1 MTRKRER
8 VIKSFLP
15 IIDILEMSMININNN
30 DKIRE
35 SLFITLKL
43 TRIILKENNV
53 KVIKPKRNE
62 TFNPKI
68 HQAILSLKIN
78 KSKNKI
84 LNVLQKGYILKKR
97 LLRPALVSIRI

>member
-43 TRIILKENNV
+43 TRIILKR
-53 KVIKPKRNE
+53 KQCK
-62 TFNPKI
+62 
-68 HQAILSLKIN
+68 SN
-78 KSKNKI
+78 KT
-84 LNVLQKGYILKKR
+84 
-97 LLRPALVSIRI
+97 